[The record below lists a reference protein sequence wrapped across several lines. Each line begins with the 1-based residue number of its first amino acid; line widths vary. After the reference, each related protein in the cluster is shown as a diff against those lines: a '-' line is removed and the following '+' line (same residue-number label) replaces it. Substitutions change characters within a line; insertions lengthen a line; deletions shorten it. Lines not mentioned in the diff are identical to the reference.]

1 MNRKTAKLSF
11 SLMLAGAMALAAPQ
25 AMAAGATAPQSQ
37 SNTTGINGQVLDEFD
52 EPIAGASVLVE
63 GTTTGAVTDFDGNFE
78 IPQATPGAKLQIS
91 FVGYTTQHIVATA
104 GRMTIKLDPDTE
116 ILEETVVIGYGVQK
130 KSNVTGAIS
139 SVKAEDL
146 KNNVNTNAA
155 QSLQGKVSG
164 VQVVNASGAPGAA
177 PQIRVRG
184 YSSNGSSDPLYIVDG
199 LKVSDIAYLDPST
212 IESMEVL
219 KDAAS
224 AAIYGAEAG
233 NGVVLITTN
242 SGKKGAT
249 KVTLDASWS
258 FQNLAKK
265 VDVMNASQYKSFMT
279 DAWGDAFNDLYNTF
293 YLGTSQG
300 ADTNWQ
306 DEMYETGTMQKYNV
320 GLQGGND
327 QGKFFF
333 NAGYMNNNGML
344 VRNTDY
350 YKRVTGQLNASYK
363 LRPWLEVSSNN
374 TVAYTRNHGVTEG
387 NAQYGFM
394 KGIINSDPLTP
405 VYYSS
410 LGAAPQIYQDAVAN
424 GMGITTDGDKYVH
437 LSALTDNPLR
447 SILANPND
455 RKVNGVT
462 SFFINGMTSLN
473 LTPFKGFVFTSRV
486 GYTLGNFTEK
496 NYSPAQWRNL
506 TGSAD
511 ANSQEPDLSV
521 GQYTTHYYQ
530 WENFANYIIETDM
543 GNWGLMAGM
552 SFSDKSRDFTSGK
565 TNELSSYAS
574 NFQYLDYST
583 ASADDKVSGNLMQE
597 RKIAYF
603 GRLSWDFL
611 GRYQA
616 QFNFRADS
624 YDAAYLDLEHN
635 WGFFPSASIG
645 WTFSQEDFMKG
656 ARDKGILSFGKFR
669 ASYGVNG
676 SVSNLGGYMYA
687 STLNTGAAGKFLG
700 VILAPMTYVID
711 GKMYQTTYPSKKLA
725 NPDLRWE
732 ESKQLDLGLDLR
744 WFNDRLVTTF
754 DYYHKT
760 TDGLLVES
768 TSLLTT
774 GTRTIWQN
782 VGKITNQ
789 GFEAEVEWRG
799 KVGKDFNYNIK
810 ANIATVSNK
819 VSEYK
824 GEGVRIGGSGALGG
838 GTSTYFEEGYP
849 IWYIRGYEIDHI
861 DAQTGMAVYKDHNGD
876 GEITDNDRVN
886 LGSAI
891 PDFTYGITLGLGY
904 KDFDLSIYGAGSQG
918 NKLVYALNGFNA
930 EYENRPTFLSENR
943 WRKAGDQTSM
953 PSAVQQLNDPNFIL
967 SNAMVRDASFFK
979 IKQIQLG
986 YTLPKDLLKKLTL
999 QSLRIYASLDNFFTF
1014 TSYEGAD
1021 PEASALSNSG
1031 GATASSMALDYG
1043 SYPSARTISFG
1054 INVAF

>member
-1 MNRKTAKLSF
+1 MMRKTTKLSY
-11 SLMLAGAMALAAPQ
+11 SLMLAGAMAIAAPQ
-25 AMAAGATAPQSQ
+25 AMATGASAPQTR
-37 SNTTGINGQVLDEFD
+37 SNVTGISGQVLDEFG
-52 EPIAGASVLVE
+52 EPIIGASVLVE
-63 GTTTGAVTDFDGNFE
+63 GTTTGSVTDFDGNFE
-78 IPQATPGAKLQIS
+78 IPQAAPGAKLQIS
-91 FVGYTTQHIVATA
+91 FVGYTTQHLTATA
-104 GRMTIKLDPDTE
+104 GRMTIQLEPDTE

-139 SVKAEDL
+139 SVKADDL

-199 LKVSDIAYLDPST
+199 LKVSDIAYLDPSS
-212 IESMEVL
+212 IESMEIL

-242 SGKKGAT
+242 QGKKGTT
-249 KVTLDASWS
+249 KVSLDASWS
-258 FQNLAKK
+258 FQKLANK
-265 VDVMNASQYKSFMT
+265 VDVMNASQYKEFMT
-279 DAWGDAFNDLYNTF
+279 DAWGSAFNDLYNT
-293 YLGTSQG
+293 YYPGTSQG
-300 ADTNWQ
+300 ADTDWQ

-327 QGKFFF
+327 QGKFYF
-333 NAGYMNNNGML
+333 NAGYMNNDGML

-363 LRPWLEVSSNN
+363 IRPWLEISSNN

-394 KGIINSDPLTP
+394 KGILNADPLTP

-410 LGAAPQIYQDAVAN
+410 LSSAPQIYQDAVAN
-424 GMGITTDGDKYVH
+424 GMGVTTDGNKYIH
-437 LSALTDNPLR
+437 LTPFTDNPLR
-447 SILANPND
+447 GLLASPND
-455 RKVNGVT
+455 RKVNSTT

-473 LTPFKGFVFTSRV
+473 FTPFKGFVFTSRV
-486 GYTLGNFTEK
+486 GYTLGNYTGKSYE
-496 NYSPAQWRNL
+496 PAQWRNL
-506 TGSAD
+506 SGSAET
-511 ANSQEPDLSV
+511 NSQEPDLHSE
-521 GQYTTHYYQ
+521 QHTTHYYQ
-530 WENFANYIIETDM
+530 WENFANYNIETKA

-552 SFSDKSRDFTSGK
+552 SYSDKSRDYTSGA
-565 TNELSSYAS
+565 TNALSSYAP
-574 NFQYLDYST
+574 NFQYLEYST
-583 ASADDKVSGNLMQE
+583 NDADDKVSGYLTQE

-624 YDAAYLDLEHN
+624 YDAAFLDLDHN

-645 WTFSQEDFMKG
+645 WTFSQEDFMSG
-656 ARDKGILSFGKFR
+656 ARDKGVLSFGKLR

-676 SVSNLGGYMYA
+676 SVSNLGSYMYA
-687 STLNTGAAGKFLG
+687 STLNTGAAGKFMG
-700 VILAPMTYVID
+700 VILAPMTYVLD
-711 GKMYQTTYPSKKLA
+711 GKMYQTTYPSSKLA

-744 WFNDRLVTTF
+744 WFNDRLVTVF

-760 TDGLLVES
+760 TDGLLIQS
-768 TSLLTT
+768 ASILST
-774 GTRTIWQN
+774 GTRTVWQN

-789 GFEAEVEWRG
+789 GFEAEIEWRS
-799 KVGKDFNYNIK
+799 KIGKDFGYSIK
-810 ANIATVSNK
+810 GNIATVSNK

-824 GEGVRIGGSGALGG
+824 GEGVRIGGSGIQGG
-838 GTSTYFEEGYP
+838 STASYFEEGYP

-861 DAQTGMAVYKDHNGD
+861 DSQTGMAVYKDHNGD
-876 GEITDNDRVN
+876 GEITDDDRVN

-891 PDFTYGITLGLGY
+891 PDFTYGVTLSANY
-904 KDFDLSIYGAGSQG
+904 KSFDFSVYGAGSHG
-918 NKLVYALNGFNA
+918 NKMVYALNSNNA
-930 EYENRPTFLSENR
+930 AYENRPLFLTENR
-943 WRKAGDQTSM
+943 WKKAGDNATM
-953 PSAVQQLNDPNFIL
+953 PSAVQQLNDPNFCISDAL
-967 SNAMVRDASFFK
+967 VRDASFFK

-986 YTLPKDLLKKLTL
+986 YSLPKNMLKKLSL
-999 QSLRIYASLDNFFTF
+999 ESLRVYASLDNFFTF

-1021 PEASALSNSG
+1021 PEASALSNSNG
-1031 GATASSMALDYG
+1031 MTASSMALDYG
-1043 SYPSARTISFG
+1043 SYPSAKTVSFG
-1054 INVAF
+1054 FNVAF

>member
-1 MNRKTAKLSF
+1 MKDAMKLLCKLCLLAAFYVLAPPELMAQTTAKGQVF
-11 SLMLAGAMALAAPQ
+11 DQTGETVI
-25 AMAAGATAPQSQ
+25 GATVVEKGNPQ
-37 SNTTGINGQVLDEFD
+37 NAV
-52 EPIAGASVLVE
+52 
-63 GTTTGAVTDFDGNFE
+63 VTDFDGNFTLNLKKGKTV
-78 IPQATPGAKLQIS
+78 IIS
-91 FVGYTTQHIVATA
+91 YIGTKPAELAAGLNMKVVLEDDSNIMEEVVVVGYTSKARKDLTGSVGSISGKKLEAVPVTSAAVA
-104 GRMTIKLDPDTE
+104 
-116 ILEETVVIGYGVQK
+116 
-130 KSNVTGAIS
+130 
-139 SVKAEDL
+139 
-146 KNNVNTNAA
+146 
-155 QSLQGKVSG
+155 LQGKISG
-164 VQVVNASGAPGAA
+164 VQVTTVDGQPGADVN
-177 PQIRVRG
+177 IRVRG
-184 YSSNGSSDPLYIVDG
+184 GTSVTQSNEPLYIVDG

-279 DAWGDAFNDLYNTF
+279 DAWGDAFNDLYNTY

-530 WENFANYIIETDM
+530 WENFANYNIETKM

-565 TNELSSYAS
+565 TAAEIEL
-574 NFQYLDYST
+574 
-583 ASADDKVSGNLMQE
+583 
-597 RKIAYF
+597 
-603 GRLSWDFL
+603 
-611 GRYQA
+611 
-616 QFNFRADS
+616 
-624 YDAAYLDLEHN
+624 
-635 WGFFPSASIG
+635 
-645 WTFSQEDFMKG
+645 
-656 ARDKGILSFGKFR
+656 
-669 ASYGVNG
+669 
-676 SVSNLGGYMYA
+676 
-687 STLNTGAAGKFLG
+687 
-700 VILAPMTYVID
+700 
-711 GKMYQTTYPSKKLA
+711 
-725 NPDLRWE
+725 
-732 ESKQLDLGLDLR
+732 
-744 WFNDRLVTTF
+744 
-754 DYYHKT
+754 
-760 TDGLLVES
+760 
-768 TSLLTT
+768 
-774 GTRTIWQN
+774 
-782 VGKITNQ
+782 
-789 GFEAEVEWRG
+789 EAH
-799 KVGKDFNYNIK
+799 
-810 ANIATVSNK
+810 
-819 VSEYK
+819 
-824 GEGVRIGGSGALGG
+824 RI
-838 GTSTYFEEGYP
+838 
-849 IWYIRGYEIDHI
+849 R
-861 DAQTGMAVYKDHNGD
+861 
-876 GEITDNDRVN
+876 
-886 LGSAI
+886 
-891 PDFTYGITLGLGY
+891 
-904 KDFDLSIYGAGSQG
+904 
-918 NKLVYALNGFNA
+918 
-930 EYENRPTFLSENR
+930 
-943 WRKAGDQTSM
+943 
-953 PSAVQQLNDPNFIL
+953 
-967 SNAMVRDASFFK
+967 
-979 IKQIQLG
+979 
-986 YTLPKDLLKKLTL
+986 
-999 QSLRIYASLDNFFTF
+999 
-1014 TSYEGAD
+1014 EGAD
-1021 PEASALSNSG
+1021 A
-1031 GATASSMALDYG
+1031 
-1043 SYPSARTISFG
+1043 
-1054 INVAF
+1054 